1 MRDIRYIVMPA
12 YNEAANIEEVIS
24 QWHPVCEKINAEGNM
39 AKLVI
44 ANDGSKDNT
53 FQIMLQLQGKYPFF
67 VPIDKINS
75 GHGAAVSA
83 IAVKKN
89 EKIAWCPIIFRSRQ
103 GDVNSINMRRFF
115 KIGVKALGDFKRIN
129 RRSK

>member
-1 MRDIRYIVMPA
+1 M
-12 YNEAANIEEVIS
+12 
-24 QWHPVCEKINAEGNM
+24 
-39 AKLVI
+39 
-44 ANDGSKDNT
+44 
-53 FQIMLQLQGKYPFF
+53 
-67 VPIDKINS
+67 PIDKINS